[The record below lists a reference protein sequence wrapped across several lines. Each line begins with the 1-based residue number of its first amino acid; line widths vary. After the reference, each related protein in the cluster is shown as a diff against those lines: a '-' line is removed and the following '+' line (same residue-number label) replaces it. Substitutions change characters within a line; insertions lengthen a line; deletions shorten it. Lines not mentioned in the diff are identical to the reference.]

1 MGQSPQTIV
10 DIVDF
15 SKLPLKT
22 LKGVACVQGV
32 TMKGPL
38 AKPILIQKWE
48 DFVQIF
54 GGYHPDS
61 MFPLY
66 CERALNNGAKLYVS
80 RASNYYDLE
89 DKESYDGGQ
98 ASVLLNPAT
107 IRALSLHP
115 GIGYNDVEVTISGG
129 TQLVCDILVRQKGME
144 DQILKG
150 VKRNV
155 TRADILDINQQFLNK
170 YREKTLV
177 MFSGIFTVPF
187 GSPVDPL
194 ATVTFQSTGGYLVLG
209 GGEQTLP
216 ILPESYNG
224 LANGGTGWHAF
235 NEIVDSKVIYNFDAP
250 MPEVD
255 AGLADYC
262 AKRKDMRFVIRTPL
276 ELTANG
282 MEDYRM
288 GTGAY
293 NHPALDTYFGKL
305 IAGDIRVFYKGA
317 KVLISAI
324 ADVCALEMKKSLQ
337 WLVAAGL
344 ERGVL
349 PNDVVGCPYNL
360 LSPALKDDYDNI
372 YEKGINAVG
381 IHRTG
386 KTVYWGNRTLL
397 LDQTKLLKFDNVADL
412 AMYIRET
419 LLGIIE
425 KFNFEPNDLKM
436 YEQVYIAV
444 KPFIESLEAGRA
456 IHPSKW
462 AWQGDQFASTVE
474 DLQFNTLDDLQQGRF
489 SADFLFAPIVANEI
503 ISIRA
508 GISDLGSFAEI
519 V

>member
-1 MGQSPQTIV
+1 MAQSPQTIV

-22 LKGVACVQGV
+22 LKCVACVQGV

-66 CERALNNGAKLYVS
+66 CERALNNGAKLYVA
-80 RASNYYDLE
+80 RAANYDDLNFK
-89 DKESYDGGQ
+89 DSYYGTP
-98 ASVLLNPAT
+98 ASVLLAPSTN
-107 IRALSLHP
+107 IRAFSLHP
-115 GIGYNDVEVTISGG
+115 EIGYNDVEVTISGG

-144 DQILKG
+144 DQTLKG

-170 YREKTLV
+170 YRDKTLV
-177 MFSGIFTVPF
+177 EFKGIFPNVFPIN
-187 GSPVDPL
+187 PL
-194 ATVTFQSTGGYLVLG
+194 ATVTFQSTGGYLILG
-209 GGEQTLP
+209 GGIQTLP
-216 ILPESYNG
+216 VSADNYNG

-235 NEIVDSKVIYNFDAP
+235 NEIVDSKIIYNFDAP

-255 AGLADYC
+255 AGLAEYC

-293 NHPALDTYFGKL
+293 SHPALNTYFGKL

-372 YEKGINAVG
+372 YEKGINAIG

-462 AWQGDQFASTVE
+462 LWQGDQFASKVE
-474 DLQFNTLDDLQQGRF
+474 DLQFNTLDDLKQGRF

-503 ISIRA
+503 I
-508 GISDLGSFAEI
+508 
-519 V
+519 

>member
-32 TMKGPL
+32 TMKGEL
-38 AKPILIQKWE
+38 ATPTLIEKWD
-48 DFVQIF
+48 DFLQIY
-54 GGYHPDS
+54 GGFHPQS
-61 MFPLY
+61 MFPYY
-66 CERALNNGAKLYVS
+66 CKRALDNGAKLYVS
-80 RASNYYDLE
+80 RAANYD
-89 DKESYDGGQ
+89 DVNFKDTFDGVAAKAFLDGPTNTVRAVSLYPGLGYNNVQ
-98 ASVLLNPAT
+98 VIISG
-107 IRALSLHP
+107 ALSP
-115 GIGYNDVEVTISGG
+115 
-129 TQLVCDILVRQKGME
+129 VCDITVRQSGME
-144 DQILKG
+144 DQKLTG
-150 VKRNV
+150 VKRIV
-155 TRADILDINQQFLNK
+155 TRAELAAINKQFIDK
-170 YREKTLV
+170 YRKKALINIVGTFAIGDTATITLANT
-177 MFSGIFTVPF
+177 SGYITL
-187 GSPVDPL
+187 S
-194 ATVTFQSTGGYLVLG
+194 GGA
-209 GGEQTLP
+209 QDLP
-216 ILPESYNG
+216 ILADNYKGASD
-224 LANGGTGWHAF
+224 GGTGWYAF

-255 AGLADYC
+255 AGLAEYC

-293 NHPALDTYFGKL
+293 SHQPLDTYFGKL
-305 IAGDIRVFYKGA
+305 IAGDIRVFYNGA

-324 ADVCALEMKKSLQ
+324 ADVCALEMKKSLE

-360 LSPALKDDYDNI
+360 LSPALRDDYNNI

-456 IHPSKW
+456 IHPGKW
-462 AWQGDQFASTVE
+462 EWQGDQFASSVE

-508 GISDLGSFAEI
+508 GVSDLGSFAEI

>member
-1 MGQSPQTIV
+1 MAQSPQTIV

-32 TMKGPL
+32 TLKGPL
-38 AKPILIQKWE
+38 ATPILIKKWE
-48 DFVQIF
+48 EFLQIF

-66 CERALNNGAKLYVS
+66 CERALNNGAKLYVA
-80 RASNYYDLE
+80 RASNYDDLNFK
-89 DKESYDGGQ
+89 DSYYGAQ
-98 ASVLLNPAT
+98 ASVLLAPSTNITAF
-107 IRALSLHP
+107 SLHP

-129 TQLVCDILVRQKGME
+129 NQVVCDILVRQKGME
-144 DQILKG
+144 DQTLKG

-155 TRADILDINQQFLNK
+155 TRADILDINQQFVNK

-177 MFSGIFTVPF
+177 MFKGTFPNVFPIN
-187 GSPVDPL
+187 PL
-194 ATVTFQSTGGYLVLG
+194 ATVTFQSTGGYLVLTG
-209 GGEQTLP
+209 GIQTLP
-216 ILPESYNG
+216 VSADNYNG
-224 LANGGTGWHAF
+224 FANGGTGWHAF

-250 MPEVD
+250 IPEVD
-255 AGLADYC
+255 AGLAAYC
-262 AKRKDMRFVIRTPL
+262 AKRKDMRFVVRTPL

-293 NHPALDTYFGKL
+293 NHSALDTYFGKL

-324 ADVCALEMKKSLQ
+324 ADVCALQMKKSVE
-337 WLVAAGL
+337 WLAAAGL

-462 AWQGDQFASTVE
+462 MWQGDQFASTVE

>member
-1 MGQSPQTIV
+1 MAQSPQSIV

-38 AKPILIQKWE
+38 RTPILMQKWE
-48 DFVQIF
+48 DFLQIF

-66 CERALNNGAKLYVS
+66 CERALKNGAKLYVS
-80 RASNYYDLE
+80 RVSNYDDLE
-89 DKESYDGGQ
+89 DKESYDGTK
-98 ASVLLNPAT
+98 ASVLLAPAT
-107 IRALSLHP
+107 DIRAFSLHI
-115 GIGYNDVEVTISGG
+115 GIGYNDVEVTISGSLP
-129 TQLVCDILVRQKGME
+129 LVCDILVRQPGME
-144 DQILKG
+144 AQTLKN

-177 MFSGIFTVPF
+177 EFKGTFPSVIPA
-187 GSPVDPL
+187 DPL
-194 ATVTFQSTGGYLVLG
+194 ATVTFQNTSGYLLLI

-224 LANGGTGWHAF
+224 LAVGGTGWYAF

-250 MPEVD
+250 IPEVD
-255 AGLADYC
+255 AGLAEYC

-293 NHPALDTYFGKL
+293 SHQPLDTWYGKL

-317 KVLISAI
+317 KVLIPAMV
-324 ADVCALEMKKSLQ
+324 DVCALEMKKSLQ
-337 WLVAAGL
+337 WLVASGL

-360 LSPALKDDYDNI
+360 LSPALRDDYNNI

-397 LDQTKLLKFDNVADL
+397 LDLTKLLKFDNVADL
-412 AMYIRET
+412 AMYIRES
-419 LLGIIE
+419 LQGIIDE
-425 KFNFEPNDLKM
+425 FNFEPNDLKM
-436 YEQVYIAV
+436 YEKVYIAV

-456 IHPSKW
+456 IHPGKW
-462 AWQGDQFASTVE
+462 EWQGDQFASTVE
-474 DLQFNTLDDLQQGRF
+474 DLQFNTHDDLQQGRF

-503 ISIRA
+503 IRIRA
-508 GISDLGSFAEI
+508 GVSDLGSFAEI